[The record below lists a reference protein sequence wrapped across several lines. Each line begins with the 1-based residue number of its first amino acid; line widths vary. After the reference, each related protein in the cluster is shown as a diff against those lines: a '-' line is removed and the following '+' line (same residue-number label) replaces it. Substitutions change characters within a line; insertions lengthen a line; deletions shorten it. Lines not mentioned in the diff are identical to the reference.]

1 MDLNIVPS
9 AFQIR
14 YGGCKGVIAIDPSLG
29 ENREILVIR
38 ESMKKFESNSRSVEV
53 LQYSRPGR
61 YILLLNLFWFLNYKI
76 VIFL

>member
-61 YILLLNLFWFLNYKI
+61 CILLLNLFWFLNHKI